1 MEGEHLI
8 APEREEDSNN
18 TTPQECLSPELDT
31 PTPTHTPTHCP
42 PSHHNVDRIRDQQA
56 SSDLLGEIN
65 SDDVEYLKLQL
76 KEVS

>member
-8 APEREEDSNN
+8 APEREEEDSNN

-42 PSHHNVDRIRDQQA
+42 PSHNQVDRIRDHQ
-56 SSDLLGEIN
+56 
-65 SDDVEYLKLQL
+65 
-76 KEVS
+76 VSHS